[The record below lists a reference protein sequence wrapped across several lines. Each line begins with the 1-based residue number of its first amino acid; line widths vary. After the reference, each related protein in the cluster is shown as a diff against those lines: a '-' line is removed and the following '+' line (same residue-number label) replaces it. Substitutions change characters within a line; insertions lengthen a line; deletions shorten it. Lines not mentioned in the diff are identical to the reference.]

1 MNKKTVSVT
10 IKLSDEELCKINDF
24 VNQHASQFDRSE
36 FIRICTKLVIKLGE
50 NGKFVKILAELL
62 ED

>member
-10 IKLSDEELCKINDF
+10 TKLSDEELCKINDF
-24 VNQHASQFDRSE
+24 VNQHASQFDR
-36 FIRICTKLVIKLGE
+36 LVIKLGE

-62 ED
+62 EE